1 MASISTLMEDIHL
14 VGEQI
19 FDHTTLIRNQIDKFL
34 NNFERNE
41 RHKEFDGII
50 RASHSLV
57 EAADV
62 PLEIVLG
69 NDDLRLL
76 NEQIKKTTSAL
87 SELTVPLYEKY
98 GITNYQGVVFSD
110 TRNMA
115 KKRSSLKKN
124 RSDSG
129 DVTTKKKFV
138 GSTNRG
144 KTNMT
149 LKKGEHSLNPNRQSK
164 GDHFRS
170 RATINRLRMYK
181 NFKPVR
187 DAKGKIIRAAPYQEK
202 LASGTVAR
210 VEPHRK
216 WFGNTRVV
224 GQEQLQKF
232 QENLGKVLQDPF
244 QVVMRQTKLPISLL
258 SEKAK
263 QQRVHILDTES
274 FEYTFGKKALRK
286 KPKMKTENLEKLCG
300 EVAERTEQY
309 DETVDTSLIK
319 NCNPEMIENSNPL
332 FKAGQSNRVWGELYK
347 VIDSSDV
354 VVEVVDGRDPMGTRC
369 LHIEQFLRK
378 EKPHKH
384 LVLVLNKVDLVPTW
398 VTKKWLMLLSQEL
411 PAVAFHASMQHSFG
425 KGTLINLLRQFKKL
439 HKDRQ
444 QISVGFIGYPNVG
457 KSSIINT
464 LRAKRVC
471 KTAPIAGTPVKVWQ
485 YVSLMRHIYMIDCP
499 GVVYPQGDS
508 ETQII
513 LKGVVRVEN
522 VKDPINHV
530 QGVLDR
536 VRDQY
541 LLKTYSIDPWIDM
554 YDFLTK
560 ICIKTGRLLKG
571 GEPDWSTA
579 AKIVLNDFQ
588 RGRLPYYVLPPGCE
602 VKNPHEQCEGM
613 YMEESTAVDESS
625 NNLDDDIA
633 EEEKNVGNYEFIYS
647 WFRILTDNNNNNND
661 GDDNEGT
668 LTDIGS
674 TCSGL
679 TDLSDLDDLDFHLPE
694 GPEGVIDAGDESAAN
709 DESKIERRRK
719 RGKRAGKK
727 LTEKRNRLKRGS
739 AFDKCTG
746 VVEFGLSEKKKADKN
761 AWRRKLEK
769 RRRVKHQQ

>member
-1 MASISTLMEDIHL
+1 MASISTVMEDISL
-14 VGEQI
+14 IGEQI
-19 FDHTTLIRNQIDKFL
+19 FDHTAPIRNQIDKFL

-62 PLEIVLG
+62 PLEMILAKNDLQQLNKQIV
-69 NDDLRLL
+69 
-76 NEQIKKTTSAL
+76 KTTSKL
-87 SELTVPLYEKY
+87 LELTVPLYQKEHEDYLEAVRKSQNEQKTVMELAIERQRQAFKE
-98 GITNYQGVVFSD
+98 GDTNADDILVSPNIS
-110 TRNMA
+110 RRSSMA

-124 RSDSG
+124 RPDS
-129 DVTTKKKFV
+129 TSSNKKNKKFMRPAH
-138 GSTNRG
+138 GRGTNL
-144 KTNMT
+144 TF
-149 LKKGEHSLNPNRQSK
+149 KKGEHSLNPDRKAK

-181 NFKPVR
+181 NFKPIR
-187 DAKGKIIRAAPYQEK
+187 DAKGKIVKAAPYQEW
-202 LASGTVAR
+202 LSSGTVAR

-232 QENLGKVLQDPF
+232 QENLGKTLHDPF

-258 SEKAK
+258 TEKAK
-263 QQRVHILDTES
+263 QQRVHVLDTES

-286 KPKMKTENLEKLCG
+286 KPKVKIENLETLCG
-300 EVAERTEQY
+300 EVVQRAEQY
-309 DETVDTSLIK
+309 DETADSSLIK
-319 NCNPEMIENSNPL
+319 NANPEAMENSNPL

-354 VVEVVDGRDPMGTRC
+354 VVEVVDGRNPMGTRC

-384 LVLVLNKVDLVPTW
+384 LILVLNKVDLAPTW
-398 VTKKWLMLLSQEL
+398 VTKKWLALLSQEL
-411 PAVAFHASMQHSFG
+411 PTVAFHASMQHSFG
-425 KGTLINLLRQFKKL
+425 KGTLINLLRQFANL

-471 KTAPIAGTPVKVWQ
+471 KTAPIAGETKVWQ
-485 YVSLMRHIYMIDCP
+485 YVSLMRRIYMIDCP

-508 ETQII
+508 ETEII

-536 VRDQY
+536 
-541 LLKTYSIDPWIDM
+541 
-554 YDFLTK
+554 
-560 ICIKTGRLLKG
+560 TGRLLKG
-571 GEPDWSTA
+571 GEPDWNTA
-579 AKIVLNDFQ
+579 AKIILNDFQ

-602 VKNPHEQCEGM
+602 LQSAHEHGEDRCEEETVTNECNNP
-613 YMEESTAVDESS
+613 SDIVD
-625 NNLDDDIA
+625 
-633 EEEKNVGNYEFIYS
+633 EEKNKTG
-647 WFRILTDNNNNNND
+647 DNNDND
-661 GDDNEGT
+661 DADDNDDNDDGT
-668 LTDIGS
+668 LTDIDS

-679 TDLSDLDDLDFHLPE
+679 TNLTDLDDLDFQLPE
-694 GPEGVIDAGDESAAN
+694 APEGTIDAGAEPVEKN
-709 DESKIERRRK
+709 ESKIKKRRT

-727 LTEKRNRLKRGS
+727 VTEKRNRLKREKP
-739 AFDKCTG
+739 FDKCSG
-746 VVEFGLSEKKKADKN
+746 VVEFEASTCQASAITNVCSVSDMIHIM
-761 AWRRKLEK
+761 
-769 RRRVKHQQ
+769 VDF